1 MYGDLVR
8 LDPTVITFTVIP
20 AIAAA
25 ICARLDSLPIA
36 FAVGL
41 AIGVIEAL
49 LALYKPLAPLRSMT
63 PFVVAASVILWM
75 QRRQT
80 LTFSAET

>member
-1 MYGDLVR
+1 MCGDLVR
-8 LDPTVITFTVIP
+8 LDPTVIIFMVIP

-25 ICARLDSLPIA
+25 ICGRLESLPTAFIA
-36 FAVGL
+36 GL

-63 PFVVAASVILWM
+63 PFVVAAIVILWM

-80 LTFSAET
+80 LTFSAGT